1 MYKYMYIYFIVLNI
15 RSFNSNNKN
24 NKKNLFQKGKNKK
37 ILIVIRYKKIKGK
50 TKTSFFRSEIIY
62 KMIKIMIK
70 FCFVCFSFG
79 FANFCSLKLN
89 LK

>member
-37 ILIVIRYKKIKGK
+37 KINCN
-50 TKTSFFRSEIIY
+50 TI
-62 KMIKIMIK
+62 
-70 FCFVCFSFG
+70 
-79 FANFCSLKLN
+79 
-89 LK
+89 